1 MYNEI
6 IVFFLIIIFII
17 LLNYDIKYTI
27 IFCILLYLLNK
38 YSNYILNEPSNPFFY
53 NDIVSKLLNDM
64 KKYKNFDIKSYKL
77 GLKYYNYFIKNIKL
91 LKFKKNY
98 TQFISLLENAK
109 VYYEA
114 SVNHFDSIL
123 FSIDIDDK
131 EYINNFT
138 NLLNSLKKI
147 SQDIIRDTENYYN
160 NLELEYN
167 INNENNVYNIFKSNS
182 PLINSFKNY
191 IKPSIYNNIIVEKDI
206 FNRKY
211 IS

>member
-27 IFCILLYLLNK
+27 IFCILLYLFNK
-38 YSNYILNEPSNPFFY
+38 YSESVLNEPYNPFFY
-53 NDIVSKLLNDM
+53 NDIVSNLLNDI
-64 KKYKNFDIKSYKL
+64 KKYKKFNIVSYKL

-91 LKFKKNY
+91 LKTKKNY

-114 SVNHFDSIL
+114 SMEHFDSII
-123 FSIDIDDK
+123 FSINDK
-131 EYINNFT
+131 KHINDFN
-138 NLLNSLKKI
+138 NLLNELKEI
-147 SQDIIRDTENYYN
+147 SQEIIKNTKIYYN
-160 NLELEYN
+160 KLELEYN
-167 INNENNVYNIFKSNS
+167 IKNQKKTYNIFKSNS

-191 IKPSIYNNIIVEKDI
+191 IKPSIYNDIIVEKDI

>member
-6 IVFFLIIIFII
+6 IVFFLIIIFIV

-38 YSNYILNEPSNPFFY
+38 YSESVLNEPYNPFFY
-53 NDIVSKLLNDM
+53 NDIVSKLLNDI

-91 LKFKKNY
+91 LKTKKNY
-98 TQFISLLENAK
+98 IQFISLLENAT
-109 VYYEA
+109 VYYE
-114 SVNHFDSIL
+114 SSMNHFESIL

-131 EYINNFT
+131 EYINNFNNILN
-138 NLLNSLKKI
+138 NLKNVSH
-147 SQDIIRDTENYYN
+147 DIIRDTENYYN
-160 NLELEYN
+160 NLESEYN
-167 INNENNVYNIFKSNS
+167 INNKKNTYNIFKGNS

-191 IKPSIYNNIIVEKDI
+191 IKPSIYNDIIVQKDI

>member
-1 MYNEI
+1 MHNEI
-6 IVFFLIIIFII
+6 IVYFLIIIFII

-27 IFCILLYLLNK
+27 IFCILLYLFNK
-38 YSNYILNEPSNPFFY
+38 YSNYILNEPVNPFFY

-64 KKYKNFDIKSYKL
+64 KKFKNLDIKSYKL
-77 GLKYYNYFIKNIKL
+77 GLKYYNYFIKNIKI
-91 LKFKKNY
+91 LKTKKNY

-109 VYYEA
+109 VYYET
-114 SVNHFDSIL
+114 SMNHFDSIL
-123 FSIDIDDK
+123 FSIDINR
-131 EYINNFT
+131 EYINNFNNT
-138 NLLNSLKKI
+138 LNSLKKI
-147 SQDIIRDTENYYN
+147 SQEIISDTELYYN

-167 INNENNVYNIFKSNS
+167 INNENNIYNIFKDND